1 MPYLLI
7 LLFQQD
13 TIVINLQE
21 HNRFESLPGYFP
33 KLEIQIIF
41 FQVAAIVLGPEMY
54 DPYVFPQ
61 TKQKC
66 LSLPVTAFLKSGAV
80 HGEIEF
86 QNPEDSRSY
95 YFFKVP
101 RNCTCPEKQ
110 WHGTSIF

>member
-21 HNRFESLPGYFP
+21 HNRFESLPEYFP
-33 KLEIQIIF
+33 KLEIQLIF

-54 DPYVFPQ
+54 SPYVSPQ

-66 LSLPVTAFLKSGAV
+66 LSLSWYLPKLEFKSFKIHLFHVIVFLDRYC
-80 HGEIEF
+80 F
-86 QNPEDSRSY
+86 
-95 YFFKVP
+95 
-101 RNCTCPEKQ
+101 
-110 WHGTSIF
+110 